1 MAFFNTLSQ
10 ETMAAQQ
17 AFLSRPIIQQTL
29 SGDISLARYQA
40 FLTEAYHH
48 VKHTVPLLMACGSR
62 LPETFNWLQKA
73 IAEYIEEEIGHEQWI
88 LNDIE

>member
-40 FLTEAYHH
+40 FLTDQTSE
-48 VKHTVPLLMACGSR
+48 
-62 LPETFNWLQKA
+62 QKS
-73 IAEYIEEEIGHEQWI
+73 ENGD
-88 LNDIE
+88 N